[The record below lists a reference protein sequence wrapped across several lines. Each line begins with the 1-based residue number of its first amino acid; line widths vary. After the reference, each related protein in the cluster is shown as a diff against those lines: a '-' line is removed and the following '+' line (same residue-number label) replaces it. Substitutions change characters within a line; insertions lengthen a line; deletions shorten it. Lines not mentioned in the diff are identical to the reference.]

1 MAEKLAL
8 CKMASCNAPAL
19 SKGCCA
25 ACEPYSLARRMRI
38 TRSIRTYSSARK
50 ASNTMTLPSIS
61 LTAVLDCAAVFKA
74 IPPTSSKT
82 INVIPKPVNSNRSV
96 GTLCI
101 VFIISPLIIFHWALH
116 IPGKVTASRQCIA
129 ASGRPACGQFVLALA
144 HIRQEA
150 PEFFLDYTVAF
161 ADRPFQA
168 DPVNYRDMSSAIADW
183 STALQFSG
191 GLSHAF
197 TTHAKHV
204 GDQFL
209 GHGQFIRRQAVERQQ
224 EPAAQLLFYR
234 MMAVAQSCLRH
245 VGDQCLRVTQQQ
257 PQHRTGAFDFFH
269 QDMGFES
276 ITVAASLHNRPAWSG
291 VAAHEQ
297 CNPQH
302 SLIADTGY
310 FGRPSVF
317 EQVMKGYDGGC
328 RNVNIMQFSSRFI

>member
-38 TRSIRTYSSARK
+38 TRSICSFCCVWFVCF
-50 ASNTMTLPSIS
+50 S
-61 LTAVLDCAAVFKA
+61 LLFFSFCLSVVLVCAAVFKA

-168 DPVNYRDMSSAIADW
+168 DPVNYRDMSTAIAD
-183 STALQFSG
+183 
-191 GLSHAF
+191 
-197 TTHAKHV
+197 
-204 GDQFL
+204 
-209 GHGQFIRRQAVERQQ
+209 
-224 EPAAQLLFYR
+224 
-234 MMAVAQSCLRH
+234 
-245 VGDQCLRVTQQQ
+245 
-257 PQHRTGAFDFFH
+257 
-269 QDMGFES
+269 
-276 ITVAASLHNRPAWSG
+276 
-291 VAAHEQ
+291 
-297 CNPQH
+297 
-302 SLIADTGY
+302 
-310 FGRPSVF
+310 
-317 EQVMKGYDGGC
+317 
-328 RNVNIMQFSSRFI
+328 